1 MYVLWK
7 HWNVVKM
14 GNYAPG
20 WHLLPRQGEH
30 MGGND
35 QFKLFWLVL
44 CNGWGMD
51 GMFLYASP
59 EVMLDPLTKLQRGR
73 CFFIIAEN
81 RVWCKRVFVITF
93 LVFTFI
99 KIRTGELHSDVKDN
113 LRLSTLLKSGRFQ
126 LKLHVGNFWTEREL
140 IYSGN

>member
-1 MYVLWK
+1 M
-7 HWNVVKM
+7 
-14 GNYAPG
+14 
-20 WHLLPRQGEH
+20 
-30 MGGND
+30 
-35 QFKLFWLVL
+35 
-44 CNGWGMD
+44 
-51 GMFLYASP
+51 
-59 EVMLDPLTKLQRGR
+59 
-73 CFFIIAEN
+73 
-81 RVWCKRVFVITF
+81 FVITF